1 MEHLDTVIAF
11 VVAMLGV
18 SLIVLIATQSVS
30 ALLGYRGTNLKW
42 GLIQLLKTADPKL
55 DEQAEEIA
63 QRILTHPLISD
74 SNMARFAR
82 RLANVPL
89 LGSLLGRIHLA
100 SSIRLEELIGLLQK
114 VAAGSSPSL
123 APRIVPE
130 VEQWFDSAMDRVR
143 QRFAMQ
149 MRIWTIVFSFLFVL
163 VLHFDAIRLYQHLSS
178 DPIARAELA
187 ASSQAMLDLAP
198 QITQAPAPPPA
209 GGENP
214 KADAE
219 KLTMQ
224 AKEVQQQLAKA
235 DFPLSPMP
243 FFDFSHDNVPGILLA
258 GILLSLGAPFWF
270 NALKSLCSLRPVT
283 AGTTAKADQSSAAA
297 AGQS

>member
-18 SLIVLIATQSVS
+18 SLIVLIGTQSVS

-55 DEQAEEIA
+55 DEQAEAIA

-74 SNMARFAR
+74 SNMAQFASRFGNA
-82 RLANVPL
+82 PL
-89 LGSLLGRIHLA
+89 LGWFLRRIHLA

-130 VEQWFDSAMDRVR
+130 VEQWFYSAMDRVR

-198 QITQAPAPPPA
+198 QITQAPPSGDDA
-209 GGENP
+209 

-243 FFDFSHDNVPGILLA
+243 FFDFSHDSVPGILLA

-283 AGTTAKADQSSAAA
+283 AGTTAKADQSSSSAAA
-297 AGQS
+297 AGQG

>member
-1 MEHLDTVIAF
+1 VEHLDTVIAF

-18 SLIVLIATQSVS
+18 SLIVLIGTQSVS

-55 DEQAEEIA
+55 DEQAEAIA

-82 RLANVPL
+82 RFANVPL
-89 LGSLLGRIHLA
+89 LGLFLGRIHLA

-114 VAAGSSPSL
+114 VSAGSSPAL
-123 APRIVPE
+123 GPRLVPE
-130 VEQWFDSAMDRVR
+130 VQQWFDSAMDRVR

-163 VLHFDAIRLYQHLSS
+163 VLHFDAIRLYKHLSS

-187 ASSQAMLDLAP
+187 ASSQAMLNLAP
-198 QITQAPAPPPA
+198 QITQAPASPA
-209 GGENP
+209 IGDNA
-214 KADAE
+214 KAQAE
-219 KLTMQ
+219 QLTMQ
-224 AKEVQQQLAKA
+224 AKEVQKQLTKA

-243 FFDFSHDNVPGILLA
+243 FLDFSHDNLSGLLLA

-270 NALKSLCSLRPVT
+270 NALKSLCSLRPVP
-283 AGTTAKADQSSAAA
+283 AGTTAKADQSSSAA

>member
-1 MEHLDTVIAF
+1 VEHLDTVIAF

-198 QITQAPAPPPA
+198 QITQAPPSGDDA
-209 GGENP
+209 

-243 FFDFSHDNVPGILLA
+243 FFDFSHDSVPGILLA

-283 AGTTAKADQSSAAA
+283 AGTTAKADQSSSSAAA
-297 AGQS
+297 AGQG

>member
-1 MEHLDTVIAF
+1 VEHLDTVIAF

-18 SLIVLIATQSVS
+18 RLIVLIATQSVS

-198 QITQAPAPPPA
+198 QITQAPPSGDDA
-209 GGENP
+209 

>member
-1 MEHLDTVIAF
+1 VIAF

-18 SLIVLIATQSVS
+18 SLIVLIGTQSVS

-82 RLANVPL
+82 RFANVPL
-89 LGSLLGRIHLA
+89 LGSFLGRIHLA

-114 VAAGSSPSL
+114 VAAGSSPAL
-123 APRIVPE
+123 VPRLVPE
-130 VEQWFDSAMDRVR
+130 VQQWFDSAMDRVR

-163 VLHFDAIRLYQHLSS
+163 VLHFDAIRLYKHLSS

-187 ASSQAMLDLAP
+187 ASSQAMLNLAP
-198 QITQAPAPPPA
+198 QITQAPASPA
-209 GGENP
+209 IAGNA
-214 KADAE
+214 KAEAQE
-219 KLTMQ
+219 LTMQ
-224 AKEVQQQLAKA
+224 AKDVQEQLAKA

-243 FFDFSHDNVPGILLA
+243 FFDFSHDNWSGLLLA

-283 AGTTAKADQSSAAA
+283 AGTTAKADQSSSAA

>member
-198 QITQAPAPPPA
+198 QITQAPPSGDDA
-209 GGENP
+209 

-243 FFDFSHDNVPGILLA
+243 FFDFSHDSVPGILLA

-283 AGTTAKADQSSAAA
+283 AGTTAKADQSSSSAAA
-297 AGQS
+297 AGQG